1 MDRAYQI
8 KIQSELSILNLNF
21 DGNDLNITYGEQPEF
36 LLNAAAIEMLY
47 GRIGI
52 IASILLL

>member
-8 KIQSELSILNLNF
+8 KIQSELSILNLHL
-21 DGNDLNITYGEQPEF
+21 DGDDLSITCREQPEF
-36 LLNAAAIEMLY
+36 LLNAAAKEMLY

-52 IASILLL
+52 FTRNLLL